1 MARQGTAVVAPG
13 AERSCFA
20 AMDQMTRAGE
30 ERVLQR
36 EAMMGRATLQQALCG
51 LWTARVVGVCAV
63 RTIFSCEF
71 VSNTTIRKK
80 YEPADPRHYQ

>member
-1 MARQGTAVVAPG
+1 MARQGTAVVVRE

-36 EAMMGRATLQQALCG
+36 EAMMILC
-51 LWTARVVGVCAV
+51 VCVCVGVHA
-63 RTIFSCEF
+63 
-71 VSNTTIRKK
+71 
-80 YEPADPRHYQ
+80 

>member
-1 MARQGTAVVAPG
+1 MARQGTAVVARG

-36 EAMMGRATLQQALCG
+36 EAMMILCVCVYVLVYTRERVQTHGHVYYVRVLVYTRARMQTYGHVAS
-51 LWTARVVGVCAV
+51 R
-63 RTIFSCEF
+63 
-71 VSNTTIRKK
+71 
-80 YEPADPRHYQ
+80 

>member
-36 EAMMGRATLQQALCG
+36 EAMMILCVCVCVCWCTRVNVCRHGHVYYVRVLVYTRARMQTYGHVAS
-51 LWTARVVGVCAV
+51 R
-63 RTIFSCEF
+63 
-71 VSNTTIRKK
+71 
-80 YEPADPRHYQ
+80 

>member
-30 ERVLQR
+30 ERVQQR
-36 EAMMGRATLQQALCG
+36 EAMMILC
-51 LWTARVVGVCAV
+51 VCVGVWWCTRECVQRRA
-63 RTIFSCEF
+63 C
-71 VSNTTIRKK
+71 
-80 YEPADPRHYQ
+80 

>member
-1 MARQGTAVVAPG
+1 MARQGTAVVVRE

-36 EAMMGRATLQQALCG
+36 EAMMILCVCVCVLVYTRARMQTYGHVAS
-51 LWTARVVGVCAV
+51 R
-63 RTIFSCEF
+63 
-71 VSNTTIRKK
+71 
-80 YEPADPRHYQ
+80 